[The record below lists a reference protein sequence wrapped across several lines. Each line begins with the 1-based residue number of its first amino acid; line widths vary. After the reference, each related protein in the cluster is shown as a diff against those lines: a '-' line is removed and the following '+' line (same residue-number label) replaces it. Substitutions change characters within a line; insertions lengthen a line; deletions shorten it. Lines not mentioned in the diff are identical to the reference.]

1 MVDKTSDPVADAR
14 ARSAARRLFI
24 KEQNRAQEAHLAA
37 LREQREKRAP
47 RLSAKQKEAQYAK
60 ACAAFDEEQ
69 RAIRRAYGFE

>member
-1 MVDKTSDPVADAR
+1 MTNDPVVKALA
-14 ARSAARRLFI
+14 ASAARRVFI
-24 KEQNRAQEAHLAA
+24 REQNRAQEAHLAA
-37 LREQREKRAP
+37 LREQCEKRAP